1 MTVEPP
7 FLAPYLM
14 MFWLYSS
21 FTFLNG
27 VVVGSIVRKAARLAV
42 YDDTMMRVKNHQ
54 ILATMRV
61 DTALQFDTVSSTNE
75 IRLILS

>member
-1 MTVEPP
+1 
-7 FLAPYLM
+7 
-14 MFWLYSS
+14 LYSS